1 MEIKLDTIKA
11 DMEAKLMTLQ
21 SEMTAKYDEEIRALR
36 AEKCYTTAKQAV
48 DDFDIRERIE

>member
-1 MEIKLDTIKA
+1 MEIKLDTMKA